1 MLRGAPAPSRGGA
14 SVLRFRSWIA
24 AGALFWALW
33 SAANGSY
40 TFALASLSPAVVTAL
55 FNTAPAVVALE
66 SLCLLLPS
74 ERPSSAVAT
83 VASVVLAVGGAAM
96 VTLGTVGSGAAGFS
110 PGDAGRAALGVA
122 LSLVAAVSAGT
133 YKVLF
138 RRWFG
143 PGSLRLAVFMLA
155 TIGAFML
162 VLGGLI
168 TAAVLLWQWESVD
181 WGTFPWGLQVASM
194 AASLAFN
201 LGVAVGIGVTY
212 PLYVSLGTL
221 LGLPL
226 NVAFDWAAR
235 GSGVSVLQAVGMAC
249 VFAGFGVMAVAEAAV
264 SPAADEP
271 GAEEEEQRS
280 HAGVR
285 SDGCVALGGNAA
297 LSGQPLSWVDPA
309 AGVFLVQRAQ
319 SRDSACPAGVR
330 TLVVRG
336 QCDATADAR
345 QGPDELVVENPTCTF
360 TVSWRHKAFCSRPA
374 ESSSCS
380 AAVPTP
386 TPDQLAWQRMEI
398 GGLTHFNMATFSG
411 VDGDPACSI
420 FNWNVGPNTSNPA
433 TFAPT
438 NLNISNWIE
447 SYKALGAGYGVLT
460 AKHGCGFLLFDT
472 ASQLPARIG
481 GGEYKYAV
489 KRKGVPSF
497 GQDVAALYA
506 AAMREAGLGYGYYY
520 STTNNFYA
528 GYVDSKQLGVL
539 LPGQLN
545 ITYTEFDQLVFEQVK
560 ELWSNYGALTE
571 VWLDHGYTGSQQ
583 KRLQDLLATLQ
594 PHAVAFN
601 GLGVSNNPSRWVGTE
616 DGTPPYPVWSTGTS
630 GQGDPTSKV
639 WNPAVADTTLQTGDH
654 WFYLA
659 GQSIR
664 SMSQLV
670 DVYHASV
677 GANSVLEL
685 DFAID
690 KTGNVHPTHA
700 KAYKALGDWS
710 RACYGTPLAGTSGS
724 GSNFN
729 VSIPGGA
736 AAVVDRFIVQEDQT
750 YGQRVRAFSIQA
762 LGEDGSWTEMAS
774 GTSVGQKRIALAANP
789 VKASVFRLEVSQS
802 TAEPMLL
809 AFAAFAPC
817 ADPE

>member
-1 MLRGAPAPSRGGA
+1 MAPPRAFSHWTGVAVALAIASTWVAATQLGAAVVRGGPSPVFVSWISTCANLLCLPVFLAMLDRRRTRAAGGEPLVAAAATPSPPIPDKHPPPSAAHLLEPSTLAELSGMLRGAPAPSRGGA

-280 HAGVR
+280 
-285 SDGCVALGGNAA
+285 
-297 LSGQPLSWVDPA
+297 
-309 AGVFLVQRAQ
+309 
-319 SRDSACPAGVR
+319 
-330 TLVVRG
+330 
-336 QCDATADAR
+336 
-345 QGPDELVVENPTCTF
+345 
-360 TVSWRHKAFCSRPA
+360 
-374 ESSSCS
+374 
-380 AAVPTP
+380 
-386 TPDQLAWQRMEI
+386 
-398 GGLTHFNMATFSG
+398 
-411 VDGDPACSI
+411 
-420 FNWNVGPNTSNPA
+420 
-433 TFAPT
+433 
-438 NLNISNWIE
+438 
-447 SYKALGAGYGVLT
+447 
-460 AKHGCGFLLFDT
+460 
-472 ASQLPARIG
+472 
-481 GGEYKYAV
+481 
-489 KRKGVPSF
+489 
-497 GQDVAALYA
+497 VAA
-506 AAMREAGLGYGYYY
+506 
-520 STTNNFYA
+520 S
-528 GYVDSKQLGVL
+528 
-539 LPGQLN
+539 
-545 ITYTEFDQLVFEQVK
+545 
-560 ELWSNYGALTE
+560 
-571 VWLDHGYTGSQQ
+571 
-583 KRLQDLLATLQ
+583 
-594 PHAVAFN
+594 
-601 GLGVSNNPSRWVGTE
+601 
-616 DGTPPYPVWSTGTS
+616 
-630 GQGDPTSKV
+630 
-639 WNPAVADTTLQTGDH
+639 
-654 WFYLA
+654 
-659 GQSIR
+659 
-664 SMSQLV
+664 
-670 DVYHASV
+670 AS
-677 GANSVLEL
+677 S
-685 DFAID
+685 D
-690 KTGNVHPTHA
+690 
-700 KAYKALGDWS
+700 
-710 RACYGTPLAGTSGS
+710 
-724 GSNFN
+724 
-729 VSIPGGA
+729 
-736 AAVVDRFIVQEDQT
+736 
-750 YGQRVRAFSIQA
+750 
-762 LGEDGSWTEMAS
+762 
-774 GTSVGQKRIALAANP
+774 
-789 VKASVFRLEVSQS
+789 
-802 TAEPMLL
+802 
-809 AFAAFAPC
+809 
-817 ADPE
+817 